1 MSRRPKCSHSLTAAL
16 VLLLSTAATGAA
28 FAQETTPPTTTP
40 TSTAE
45 TTAPTTITEPP
56 APIVTAPV
64 PPSSEPEQADDVI
77 PLPDLH
83 VTVELDKPHYASHE
97 PVHATVTIANIG
109 TGVATR
115 ARVHDTGLA
124 TTQDSWGDWASNGPG
139 ARLEPGTS
147 AIIDITAKI
156 AYALDGGFTFSV
168 EAGRELDGFV
178 DANPADNAAVADAEV
193 TVTVGSVTGLVYV
206 DHNHNGTPDQGEA
219 LAGSTITVTGGV
231 PFLHVEVTTG
241 QDGRFAFNDLN
252 TGSYYVQYQ
261 LPDGW
266 QAYGGPDLFRWTVEP
281 GQSVEMSVEAMRPTS
296 ELLTVSMALEKDV
309 YAVGD
314 QVHLAVTLTSRVT
327 WDISGVT
334 AQCDTLRENN
344 LVPTAPGWGVFAPGG
359 PGATV
364 PAGQSVTIPVT
375 DTIRDVAWVY
385 GLVRVTCRFAPGDG
399 YYGRTEATD
408 SARVPGGFG
417 MVKGRAVP
425 GRASYG
431 QAVANTEIVFS
442 DWGTKEFAGRTTT
455 DSDGNFVLGELPAGE
470 YKAAVTGWG
479 PQRVVSVKANTIND
493 LYLSVDRIREAPAPD
508 LTTSPAPGPGG
519 AAPSSGDPQDLA
531 YTGASVIGLSILGLL
546 ALLAGAGTMVVSRRR
561 RAT

>member
-1 MSRRPKCSHSLTAAL
+1 MSRRSKCFSSLTAAL
-16 VLLLSTAATGAA
+16 VLLFSTASTGAGL
-28 FAQETTPPTTTP
+28 AQ
-40 TSTAE
+40 E
-45 TTAPTTITEPP
+45 TTAPTTTSTDTTAPTTTTEPL
-56 APIVTAPV
+56 APTTTAPV
-64 PPSSEPEQADDVI
+64 PPSSEPAQADDDVT
-77 PLPDLH
+77 PLPDLS
-83 VTVELDKPHYASHE
+83 VTVELDKPHYSSHE
-97 PVHATVTIANIG
+97 PVHATVTITNIG

-147 AIIDITAKI
+147 TVIDITAKI
-156 AYALDGGFTFSV
+156 AHVLDGGVKFSV
-168 EAGRELDGFV
+168 EAGRALDGFV
-178 DANPADNAAVADAEV
+178 DANPADNAAVAEAEV

-219 LAGSTITVTGGV
+219 LAGSTITVNGGV
-231 PFLHVEVTTG
+231 PFLHIEVTTG
-241 QDGRFAFNDLN
+241 QDGRFALNGLN
-252 TGSYYVQYQ
+252 TGSYDAWYQ

-266 QAYGGPDLFRWTVEP
+266 QVYGGPDLFRWTVEP
-281 GQSVEMSVEAMRPTS
+281 GQPVEMSVEAMRPAS
-296 ELLTVSMALEKDV
+296 ELLTVSMALDKDV

-327 WDISGVT
+327 WDITGVT
-334 AQCDTLRENN
+334 AHCDTLRENN
-344 LVPTAPGWGVFAPGG
+344 LVPTAPGWGVLAPGG
-359 PGATV
+359 PGASV
-364 PAGQSVTIPVT
+364 PAGQTVTIPVT

-425 GRASYG
+425 GRARLDPT
-431 QAVANTEIVFS
+431 VANTEIVFS

-455 DSDGNFVLGELPAGE
+455 DANGNFVLGELAAGE
-470 YKAAVTGWG
+470 YTAAVTGWG
-479 PQRVVSVKANTIND
+479 PQRTVTVKANTTND
-493 LYLSVDRIREAPAPD
+493 LYLSVDRIPAVPTPD
-508 LTTSPAPGPGG
+508 PTTSPAPGPGG
-519 AAPSSGDPQDLA
+519 AGPPSGDPQDLA

-546 ALLAGAGTMVVSRRR
+546 ALLAGAGTMITFRRR
-561 RAT
+561 RTT